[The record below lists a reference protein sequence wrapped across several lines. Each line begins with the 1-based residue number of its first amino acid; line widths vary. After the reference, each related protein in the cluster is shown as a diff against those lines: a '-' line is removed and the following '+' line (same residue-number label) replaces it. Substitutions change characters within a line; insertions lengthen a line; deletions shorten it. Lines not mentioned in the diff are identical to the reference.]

1 MFLNIENNANQPAM
15 APKKAS
21 VFQEQVDCLSQ

>member
-1 MFLNIENNANQPAM
+1 MFFNIDNDSSQPAM
-15 APKKAS
+15 AQKKS